1 MGGFTLRGFTLGFT
15 LAVAGALAPAA
26 VAQAAGDIKVVDQ
39 GPNKEIVYSGTAA
52 ADIVTFGGDS
62 SVGLV
67 TVKQDGIQDP
77 PASSDPNDICTPVAV
92 DVLACSDPE
101 LNAISG
107 GRATAIMY
115 DGNDKVTV
123 TGTLDW
129 SINGDGGDDTLI
141 SGDQT
146 RDMLTG
152 GPGDDVLETHG
163 STATGDF
170 SAEYVA
176 GEEGD
181 DVLRGGPQ
189 MDHLHG
195 GAGNDTLEGGGGQDG
210 LTGDVGTDIL
220 RGGAGDDNLSG
231 GPGPG
236 DVAEGGEGT
245 DWFDCEGDAGET
257 YDGGP
262 GADGI
267 DCYGGVVVDGVY
279 TPDSFAIDL
288 PAGTVRRL
296 SRTPTSSVIRGV
308 EDVSTSVG
316 NDVVVG
322 DGGANLI
329 DTGRGDDTIDARGGA
344 DHVRANA
351 GRDTIELGD
360 GAGDRADAGM
370 DADTCHADA
379 FDELFACESAVIAP
393 LPVAPAPR
401 SGDAPA
407 DRTAPACTIT
417 RPRATRARVTFTATC
432 DEPATLSATVAGR
445 LTRLSRHA
453 IGARIGDVT
462 LGSATATAPSGTAVN
477 VRVNVARRYRKA
489 LARRGRLRVELH
501 ATDAAGNDRVITRMA
516 RLR

>member
-26 VAQAAGDIKVVDQ
+26 VAQAAGDVKVIDH
-39 GPNKEIVYSGTAA
+39 GPGKEVVYSGTAA
-52 ADIVTFGGDS
+52 ADVVTFGGDFG
-62 SVGLV
+62 VGLV
-67 TVKQDGIQDP
+67 TITQDGIQDP
-77 PASSDPNDICTPVAV
+77 PGVSDPNDICTPVAV
-92 DVLACSDPE
+92 NVLACSDPE
-101 LNAISG
+101 LNEISG
-107 GRATAIMY
+107 GLATAIMY
-115 DGNDKVTV
+115 DGDDKVTV
-123 TGTLDW
+123 TGTHDW

-141 SGDQT
+141 SGNQT

-170 SAEYVA
+170 SAEFA
-176 GEEGD
+176 TGQDGD

-189 MDHLHG
+189 QDQLHG

-210 LTGDVGTDIL
+210 LAGDVGTDIM
-220 RGGAGDDNLSG
+220 RGGAGDDSVYG
-231 GPGPG
+231 GSGPG
-236 DVAEGGEGT
+236 DVAEGGDGT
-245 DWFDCEGDAGET
+245 DWFDCEGDPGET

-267 DCYGGVVVDGVY
+267 DCFGGAVVDGVY
-279 TPDSFAIDL
+279 TPDAFAIDL

-296 SRTPTSSVIRGV
+296 SRTPTSSVLRGV
-308 EDVSTSVG
+308 EDVSTSAG
-316 NDVVVG
+316 DDVVVG

-370 DADTCHADA
+370 DADSCHADA
-379 FDELFACESAVIAP
+379 FDELFACESAAIAP
-393 LPVAPAPR
+393 LPVTPGPG
-401 SGDAPA
+401 SGGAPA
-407 DRTAPACTIT
+407 DRTAPSCTIT

-432 DEPATLSATVAGR
+432 DEAATLSATVAGR
-445 LTRLSRHA
+445 LTRLPRHA

-462 LGSATATAPSGTAVN
+462 LGSATATAARGTAAK
-477 VRVNVARRYRKA
+477 VRVSVARRYRKA
-489 LARRGRLRVELH
+489 LARRGGLRVALH
-501 ATDAAGNDRVITRMA
+501 ATDAAGNDRAITRMA